1 MQLKDITKEQYS
13 SYVGLLTI
21 EQKDLLIGQ
30 EYAQDSF
37 FNPLQDNNDNW
48 VISTEEMEYCTN
60 EKFLWVKDLPLIVYV
75 PKPQPD
81 PFA

>member
-48 VISTEEMEYCTN
+48 VISIEEMEYCTN